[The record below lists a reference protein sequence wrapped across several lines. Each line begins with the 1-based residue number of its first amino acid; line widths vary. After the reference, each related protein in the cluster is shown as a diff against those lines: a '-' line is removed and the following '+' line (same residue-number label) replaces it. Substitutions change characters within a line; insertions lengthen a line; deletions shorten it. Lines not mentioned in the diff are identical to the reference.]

1 MRARFNQQCFSEL
14 PKSNSRDHQ
23 HVMTNNMQQKLLRLG
38 ICLGVGLAT
47 LTAVPPSFADSVV
60 DSEGTSDQE
69 MVAATPDEIDSSLT
83 RTYIPTTIY
92 LPDPQTYR
100 LEPQIVPVDS
110 DAPVAGIVG
119 QIISSYEGQEVGI
132 EGYDVAVD
140 QANQVA
146 RVNFDVDSER
156 NGREFYSLSS
166 ANQVALFESIRE
178 TLLTNP
184 EYQIDEI
191 IFSANGESFEI

>member
-1 MRARFNQQCFSEL
+1 MRARFNQECFSRSSKL
-14 PKSNSRDHQ
+14 DSRDHQ
-23 HVMTNNMQQKLLRLG
+23 HVMTNNMQRKLLRLG
-38 ICLGVGLAT
+38 ICLGVGLVT
-47 LTAVPPSFADSVV
+47 STAALPSFADSIV
-60 DSEGTSDQE
+60 DSEGKSSQE
-69 MVAATPDEIDSSLT
+69 TIAATPDEIDSSLT

-100 LEPQIVPVDS
+100 LEPQTVPVDS
-110 DAPVAGIVG
+110 NAPVAGIVG
-119 QIISSYEGQEVGI
+119 QIIGSYEGQEVGI

-140 QANQVA
+140 QANQIA
-146 RVNFDVDSER
+146 RVNFDISSER

-184 EYQIDEI
+184 EYQINEI

>member
-1 MRARFNQQCFSEL
+1 MRAIFNQQCFSKSF
-14 PKSNSRDHQ
+14 KSNDRDHQ
-23 HVMTNNMQQKLLRLG
+23 HVAINNMQQKLLRLG
-38 ICLGVGLAT
+38 VCLGVGFIT

-60 DSEGTSDQE
+60 DSEGTSNRE
-69 MVAATPDEIDSSLT
+69 IVAASPDEIDSSLT

-100 LEPQIVPVDS
+100 LEPQTVPVDS
-110 DAPVAGIVG
+110 DAPVSGVVG
-119 QIISSYEGQEVGI
+119 QIIRSYEGQEVGI

-140 QANQVA
+140 QASQVA

-184 EYQIDEI
+184 DYQINEI

>member
-1 MRARFNQQCFSEL
+1 MMRSSFDQQCFYQ
-14 PKSNSRDHQ
+14 PDH
-23 HVMTNNMQQKLLRLG
+23 HSDRNTATNGVYNRLLRFG
-38 ICLGVGLAT
+38 ICLGVSLVT
-47 LTAVPPSFADSVV
+47 LTAAYPSFADSVKNSEK
-60 DSEGTSDQE
+60 DSSSEV
-69 MVAATPDEIDSSLT
+69 VAVAPDEIDSSLT

-92 LPDPQTYR
+92 LPDPETYR
-100 LEPQIVPVDS
+100 LVPQTVPIDG

-119 QIISSYEGQEVGI
+119 QIISSYSGQDVGI

-140 QANQVA
+140 QPNQIA
-146 RVNFDVDSER
+146 RVNFNVSSER
-156 NGREFYSLSS
+156 NGRVFYSLSS

-184 EYQIDEI
+184 DYQINEI

>member
-1 MRARFNQQCFSEL
+1 M
-14 PKSNSRDHQ
+14 
-23 HVMTNNMQQKLLRLG
+23 
-38 ICLGVGLAT
+38 T
-47 LTAVPPSFADSVV
+47 LTAAYPSFADSVKNSEK
-60 DSEGTSDQE
+60 DSSSEV
-69 MVAATPDEIDSSLT
+69 VAVAPDEIDSSLT

-92 LPDPQTYR
+92 LPDPETYR
-100 LEPQIVPVDS
+100 LVPQTVPIDG

-119 QIISSYEGQEVGI
+119 QIISSYSGQDVGI

-140 QANQVA
+140 QPNQIA
-146 RVNFDVDSER
+146 RVNFNVSSER
-156 NGREFYSLSS
+156 NGRVFYSLSS

-184 EYQIDEI
+184 DYQINEI

>member
-1 MRARFNQQCFSEL
+1 MRSSVDQLHTCKLSGH
-14 PKSNSRDHQ
+14 NSSGFMALLRHS
-23 HVMTNNMQQKLLRLG
+23 KLLRLG
-38 ICLGVGLAT
+38 FGLGVGLVA
-47 LTAVPPSFADSVV
+47 LTTALPSFADSVSV
-60 DSEGTSDQE
+60 EQPSNSESI
-69 MVAATPDEIDSSLT
+69 AAAPDEIDSSLT

-92 LPDPQTYR
+92 LPDPETYR
-100 LEPQIVPVDS
+100 LVPQTIPVDA

-119 QIISSYEGQEVGI
+119 QIISSYDGQDVGI

-140 QANQVA
+140 QPNQIA
-146 RVNFDVDSER
+146 RVNFDVNSDR

-184 EYQIDEI
+184 DYQINEI